1 MGAFL
6 FCLHSAVLR
15 LDDKLAIVTTHTGDN
30 TTENKD
36 VYNTCPS
43 KRPFVE
49 QPHVLSDHF

>member
-1 MGAFL
+1 VGAFL